1 MANFRI
7 RETGEVVSQG
17 ELRRRHWNTS
27 FPAVWDQDVFE
38 HIGIDPVFAA
48 PQPTNTDPLKTVR
61 QNGVVQNSNGNWVDN
76 YEIVDIFADTTVEGV
91 TTTKAQH
98 EEAFMAARN
107 ATQWTAIRSDRDNRL
122 KETDWVSIR
131 AADTATPMSAEW
143 AAYRQAL
150 RDITTQ
156 TDPFSI
162 TWPIKPQ

>member
-27 FPAVWDQDVFE
+27 FPAVWNQDVFE
-38 HIGIDPVFAA
+38 HIGIDPIFAA
-48 PQPTNTDPLKTVR
+48 PQPTNTDPLKTVH
-61 QNGVVQNSNGNWVDN
+61 QNGVVQDSNGQWVDN
-76 YEIVDIFADTTVEGV
+76 YEIVDLFADTTVEGV

-98 EEAFMAARN
+98 EEAFMAARS
-107 ATQWTAIRSDRDNRL
+107 ATQWIAIRSDRDRRL
-122 KETDWVSIR
+122 NETDWVSIR

-156 TDPFSI
+156 SDPFNI
-162 TWPIKPQ
+162 TWPTKP

>member
-27 FPAVWDQDVFE
+27 FPAVWNQDVFE
-38 HIGIDPVFAA
+38 HIGIDPIFAA

-61 QNGVVQNSNGNWVDN
+61 QNGVVQDSNGKWVDN
-76 YEIVDIFADTTVEGV
+76 YEIVDMFADTTDEGV

-122 KETDWVSIR
+122 KDTDWVSIR

-143 AAYRQAL
+143 ASYRQAL

-162 TWPIKPQ
+162 TWPTKP

>member
-27 FPAVWDQDVFE
+27 FPAVWNQDVFE
-38 HIGIDPVFAA
+38 HIGIDPIFAA

-61 QNGVVQNSNGNWVDN
+61 QNGVVQDSNGKWVDN
-76 YEIVDIFADTTVEGV
+76 YEIVDMFADTTDEGV

-107 ATQWTAIRSDRDNRL
+107 ATQWTTIRSDRDNRL
-122 KETDWVSIR
+122 KDTDWVSIR

-143 AAYRQAL
+143 ASYRQAL

-156 TDPFSI
+156 SDPFSI
-162 TWPIKPQ
+162 TWPIKP

>member
-27 FPAVWDQDVFE
+27 FPAVWNQDVFE
-38 HIGIDPVFAA
+38 HIGIDPIFAA

-61 QNGVVQNSNGNWVDN
+61 QNGVVQDSNGKWVDN
-76 YEIVDIFADTTVEGV
+76 YEIVDMFADTTDEGV

-98 EEAFMAARN
+98 EEAFMAARS
-107 ATQWTAIRSDRDNRL
+107 ATQWTAIRSERDRRL
-122 KETDWVSIR
+122 NETDWVSIR

-143 AAYRQAL
+143 ASYRQAL

-156 TDPFSI
+156 SDPFSI
-162 TWPIKPQ
+162 TWPIKP

>member
-27 FPAVWDQDVFE
+27 FPAVWNQDVFE
-38 HIGIDPVFAA
+38 HIGIDPIFAA

-61 QNGVVQNSNGNWVDN
+61 QNGVVQDGNGKWVDN
-76 YEIVDIFADTTVEGV
+76 YEIVDMFADTTDEGV

-98 EEAFMAARN
+98 EEAFMAARS
-107 ATQWTAIRSDRDNRL
+107 ATQWTAIRSERDRRL
-122 KETDWVSIR
+122 NETDWVSIR
-131 AADTATPMSAEW
+131 AADTAAPMSAEW
-143 AAYRQAL
+143 SAYRQAL

-156 TDPFSI
+156 SDPFSI
-162 TWPIKPQ
+162 TWPIKP

>member
-27 FPAVWDQDVFE
+27 FPAVWNQDVFE

-61 QNGVVQNSNGNWVDN
+61 QNGVVQDGNGKWVDN
-76 YEIVDIFADTTVEGV
+76 YEIVDMFADTTVEGV

-107 ATQWTAIRSDRDNRL
+107 ATQWIAIRSDRDNRL

-162 TWPIKPQ
+162 TWPIKP